1 MSQRGPLHCKVS
13 SFIFEIVFALMTMFG
28 CVRYQ
33 DNGWQRA
40 IVDSIDENRV
50 TVLFVDYGTLDS
62 VDRRDIRLNIL
73 LEEIP
78 IQGFWCTLQNIR
90 LLTEESNFNQKIR
103 DLLFGKVFGVRVEKT
118 GTSIEVVLRDEM
130 ASIAKLLVSKKVA
143 EYIKKKNHK
152 KKKRFGAM

>member
-1 MSQRGPLHCKVS
+1 M
-13 SFIFEIVFALMTMFG
+13 
-28 CVRYQ
+28 
-33 DNGWQRA
+33 
-40 IVDSIDENRV
+40 DSIDENRV